1 MNADIDRL
9 RREADEHLQRFSAS
23 LEDARRFTQPK
34 QLVDGVFRTLD
45 PEMRLM
51 RRIET
56 AVRRHPAIA
65 IATLFGVSWL
75 AAQALNNG
83 HAAMPDRIRRRRK
96 LLTFMPQ
103 KTTGDLSHGYDE
115 FHKREGE
122 AFDHSQERGINA
134 QGCSGPK
141 AQEHS
146 PEQAERT
153 R

>member
-1 MNADIDRL
+1 MSADIDRL

-23 LEDARRFTQPK
+23 LEDARR
-34 QLVDGVFRTLD
+34 LTLD
-45 PEMRLM
+45 PEMRLMRLM

-83 HAAMPDRIRRRRK
+83 HAATPDRIRRRRK

-103 KTTGDLSHGYDE
+103 KTTGDLSHGHDE
-115 FHKREGE
+115 FHNREGE
-122 AFDHSQERGINA
+122 AFDHSQETGISA
-134 QGCSGPK
+134 QGPSGPK

-146 PEQAERT
+146 PQQAERT